1 MTPSHLTTILEK
13 VHGIKIESGLS
24 DEDLIAL
31 VRITNTHY
39 NQVYEGEGRGMEKPD
54 ALKERLH
61 ELYAEIVRRIEERPN
76 DPSQSGL
83 ILSLY
88 EWIYNRSDW
97 SGREKERMEMFKE
110 STQTLLIE
118 NQKSAFLTENQC
130 LAHEISIYA
139 LRTKEERKA
148 FEKRM
153 YETFQAWMKSHEW
166 GNGWHGC
173 SVAESLRRLQIRLNT
188 TAFSV
193 TRDWDYEFTDV
204 MESIITELHPETL
217 TNEELS
223 LYYEVAI
230 GMEEWYLPLKNDVT
244 TTTNAIIETLQHRIA
259 VHPNLQL
266 YSHVVDWFAWQ
277 ELLSKEDSITI

>member
-1 MTPSHLTTILEK
+1 MTPSCLTTILEK
-13 VHGIKIESGLS
+13 AHGIKIESGLS

-39 NQVYEGEGRGMEKPD
+39 NQVYEGEGRGMENPD

-97 SGREKERMEMFKE
+97 SGREKERMEMFKQA
-110 STQTLLIE
+110 TQTLLIE
-118 NQKSAFLTENQC
+118 NQRSAFLTENQC

-153 YETFQAWMKSHEW
+153 DETFQAWMKSHEW
-166 GNGWHGC
+166 GNGWQGC

-204 MESIITELHPETL
+204 MDSIITELHPETL

-244 TTTNAIIETLQHRIA
+244 TTTNAIIGTLQHRIA

>member
-1 MTPSHLTTILEK
+1 
-13 VHGIKIESGLS
+13 
-24 DEDLIAL
+24 
-31 VRITNTHY
+31 
-39 NQVYEGEGRGMEKPD
+39 MEKPD

-76 DPSQSGL
+76 DSSQSGL

-97 SGREKERMEMFKE
+97 SGREKERMDMFKQ

-118 NQKSAFLTENQC
+118 NQRSAFLTENQC

-153 YETFQAWMKSHEW
+153 DEMFQAWMKGHEW
-166 GNGWHGC
+166 GNGWQGC
-173 SVAESLRRLQIRLNT
+173 SLAESLRRLQIRLNT

-204 MESIITELHPETL
+204 MESIITKLHLETL

>member
-1 MTPSHLTTILEK
+1 MTPSRLTTIWEK
-13 VHGIKIESGLS
+13 AHGIKIESGLS

-39 NQVYEGEGRGMEKPD
+39 NQVYEGEGRGMEKLN

-76 DPSQSGL
+76 GSSQSEL
-83 ILSLY
+83 ILSIY

-97 SGREKERMEMFKE
+97 SGREKERMEMFKQA
-110 STQTLLIE
+110 TQTLLIE
-118 NQKSAFLTENQC
+118 NQRSAFLTENQC

-153 YETFQAWMKSHEW
+153 DETFQAWMKGHEW
-166 GNGWHGC
+166 GNGWQGC

-188 TAFSV
+188 NAFSV

-204 MESIITELHPETL
+204 MENIITKLHPETL

-266 YSHVVDWFAWQ
+266 YSHIVDWFAWQ